1 MEVLES
7 AAYITL
13 GFVPTLTLLEM
24 GYRMRIEIRRGKGVI
39 RGGNTSDKV
48 TTANSFQDIKECIQ

>member
-39 RGGNTSDKV
+39 RGG
-48 TTANSFQDIKECIQ
+48 